1 MDLNLTGILI
11 KRRETWTK
19 TRKQDDHVKVEAEI
33 RVVVTAKECLGL
45 QEAGKGKEG
54 SSPRGF
60 GGSTAL
66 ETS

>member
-1 MDLNLTGILI
+1 MDKNT
-11 KRRETWTK
+11 E
-19 TRKQDDHVKVEAEI
+19 DDHVKVEAEI
-33 RVVVTAKECLGL
+33 RVVVTAKECLRL
-45 QEAGKGKEG
+45 QEAGKGKEE